1 MARKT
6 TRGWLMPD
14 EPSKPEP
21 KPRLTRD
28 RIIDAALQMMAE
40 QGYES
45 VSMRSLAKTLDTG
58 PASLYAHV
66 ANREELDQLVMD
78 RIGRGLVLPEP
89 DPEHWQEQLKQALRD
104 TLDLYRAH
112 PGSARATLGA
122 IPTMEGTM
130 RIAEGLMAI
139 MIAGGVSEQA
149 AAWFCDLSALYVGA
163 VAYEESIWAQREAPQ
178 DGGHDGRGELD
189 HEAMDAELRG
199 FFESLPA
206 DRYPLLTSLAAVMTT
221 GGGDERFEFAL
232 DVLVGGL
239 AAVSHRYR
247 SDA

>member
-1 MARKT
+1 
-6 TRGWLMPD
+6 MPD
-14 EPSKPEP
+14 ESTEAPP

-28 RIIDAALQMMAE
+28 RIVDAALQMMAE
-40 QGYES
+40 QGYDA

-66 ANREELDQLVMD
+66 ANREQLDQLVMD
-78 RIGRGLVLPEP
+78 RIGRGLELPEP
-89 DPEHWQEQLKQALRD
+89 DPERWQEQLKQALRD
-104 TLDLYRAH
+104 TLELYRAH

-139 MIAGGVSEQA
+139 MVAGGVSEQA

-163 VAYEESIWAQREAPQ
+163 IAYEESIWMMRARAAE
-178 DGGHDGRGELD
+178 GGEDFD
-189 HEAMDAELRG
+189 HAAMDAELRG

-206 DRYPLLTSLAAVMTT
+206 DRYPLLTSLAAVMTQ
-221 GGGDERFEFAL
+221 GDGDERFEFAL
-232 DVLVGGL
+232 DVLVSGL
-239 AAVSHRYR
+239 AAASDRYR

>member
-1 MARKT
+1 MARKST
-6 TRGWLMPD
+6 TKGWLMPD
-14 EPSKPEP
+14 ESREAPP

-40 QGYES
+40 QGYEA
-45 VSMRSLAKTLDTG
+45 VSMRSLAKTLGTG

-66 ANREELDQLVMD
+66 ANREQLDQLVMD
-78 RIGRGLVLPEP
+78 RIGRGLDLPVP

-104 TLDLYRAH
+104 TLALYRAH

-139 MIAGGVSEQA
+139 MVAGGVSEQA

-163 VAYEESIWAQREAPQ
+163 VAYEESIWALRAGDATE
-178 DGGHDGRGELD
+178 EFD
-189 HEAMDAELRG
+189 HAAMDAELRG
-199 FFESLPA
+199 FFASLPP
-206 DRYPLLTSLAAVMTT
+206 DRYPLLTSLAGVMTQ
-221 GGGDERFEFAL
+221 GDGDERFEFGL

-239 AAVSHRYR
+239 AAVSDRYR
-247 SDA
+247 R

>member
-1 MARKT
+1 MARRT

-14 EPSKPEP
+14 DQSAASRQPP
-21 KPRLTRD
+21 KLRLTRD
-28 RIIDAALQMMAE
+28 RIVDAALQMMADH
-40 QGYES
+40 GYES
-45 VSMRSLAKTLDTG
+45 VSMRSLAKALDTG

-89 DPEHWQEQLKQALRD
+89 DPERWQEQLKQVLRD
-104 TLDLYRAH
+104 TLELYRAH

-122 IPTMEGTM
+122 VPTVEGTM

-139 MIAGGVSEQA
+139 MVTGGVSEQA

-163 VAYEESIWAQREAPQ
+163 VAYEESIWLMRQASE
-178 DGGHDGRGELD
+178 DEEFD
-189 HEAMDAELRG
+189 HEAIDAELRG
-199 FFESLPA
+199 FFASLPA
-206 DRYPLLTSLAAVMTT
+206 DRYPLLTSLAGILTN

-232 DVLVGGL
+232 DVLVSGL
-239 AAVSHRYR
+239 AAASDRYR
-247 SDA
+247 SGA

>member
-1 MARKT
+1 MARKST
-6 TRGWLMPD
+6 KGWLMPD
-14 EPSKPEP
+14 DAREAAP

-28 RIIDAALQMMAE
+28 RIVDAALRMMAS
-40 QGYES
+40 QGYEA
-45 VSMRSLAKTLDTG
+45 VSMRSLAKVLDTG

-78 RIGRGLVLPEP
+78 RIGRGLALPEP
-89 DPEHWQEQLKQALRD
+89 DPEHWQEQLKQVLRD
-104 TLDLYRAH
+104 TLELYRAH
-112 PGSARATLGA
+112 PGAARATLGA

-139 MIAGGVSEQA
+139 MVAGGVSEQA

-163 VAYEESIWAQREAPQ
+163 VAYEESIWALREGPE
-178 DGGHDGRGELD
+178 DGEDFD

-199 FFESLPA
+199 FFEALPA
-206 DRYPLLTSLAAVMTT
+206 DRYPLLTSLAGVMTS

-232 DVLVGGL
+232 DVLVSGL
-239 AAVSHRYR
+239 AAASDRYR
-247 SDA
+247 SGG

>member
-1 MARKT
+1 
-6 TRGWLMPD
+6 MPD
-14 EPSKPEP
+14 DPTTKAP

-28 RIIDAALQMMAE
+28 RIVDAALQMMAE

-45 VSMRSLAKTLDTG
+45 VSMRSLAKALDTG

-66 ANREELDQLVMD
+66 ENREQLDQLVMD
-78 RIGRGLVLPEP
+78 RIGRALVLPEP
-89 DPEHWQEQLKQALRD
+89 DPAHWQEQLKQALRD
-104 TLDLYRAH
+104 TLELYRAH

-149 AAWFCDLSALYVGA
+149 AAWFCDLGALYVGA
-163 VAYEESIWAQREAPQ
+163 VAYEESIWTMRAQAAEAE
-178 DGGHDGRGELD
+178 GGEFD

-206 DRYPLLTSLAAVMTT
+206 DRYPLLTSLAGVLTT
-221 GGGDERFEFAL
+221 GGGDERFEFGL
-232 DVLVGGL
+232 DVLVSGL
-239 AAVSHRYR
+239 AAVSDRYR
-247 SDA
+247 S